1 MSWAIRPLFR
11 WGALSVVA
19 VVIAAWVGVGL
30 PWHIPRQLA
39 RVDRVILAQASVLTT
54 HPVTL
59 AGHTQAS
66 RLPPGM
72 VLAYFYGRGGGT
84 GAVAMLR
91 PYVSDLSGLIP
102 DWYTIH
108 ADGTV
113 TGQTD
118 AALLRFAASH
128 HLWTFALAQ
137 NMQGASVFGP
147 LLSDPAAERR
157 AIDSLLTLVEV
168 NGYDG
173 VNLDFEGIPPQD
185 RRRFSAFVAQLAS
198 TFHRHGYYVTLSVP
212 AETADAPNDPWTG
225 AYDYRALGRS
235 ADLLMIMAYDE
246 HTPSGP
252 PGPVAATAW
261 VKRVL
266 AYAVRVVPPA
276 KIILGV
282 PGYGYDWSAA
292 GSQALSYAQAEQL
305 AAEHGVSPQAGGHF
319 EYWASGQLH
328 TVWFEDASTFL
339 NKLKLAVGYELR
351 GIALWRL
358 GIEDPRIWGL
368 LR

>member
-11 WGALSVVA
+11 WGLASVLAVVVA
-19 VVIAAWVGVGL
+19 AWLGVRL
-30 PWHIPRQLA
+30 PGSLLGQVA
-39 RVDRVILAQASVLTT
+39 RLDRLILAEARVLTT

-72 VLAYFYGRGGGT
+72 VLGYFYAPGGGT
-84 GAVAMLR
+84 GAVSLLR
-91 PYVSDLSGLIP
+91 PYVADLTGLIP

-118 AALLRFAASH
+118 SAVLRFAAAH
-128 HLWTFALAQ
+128 HLWTFALVQ
-137 NMQGASVFGP
+137 NMQGASVFAP
-147 LLSDPAAERR
+147 LLTDPAAQTR
-157 AIDSLLTLVEV
+157 ALDSLLALVEV

-173 VNLDFEGIPPQD
+173 VNLDFEGIPPAD
-185 RRRFSAFVAQLAS
+185 RAAFSAFVARLGAA
-198 TFHRHGYYVTLSVP
+198 FHRRGYYVTLSVP
-212 AETADAPNDPWTG
+212 AETADAPADAWTG
-225 AYDYRALGRS
+225 AYDYRALGRA
-235 ADLLMIMAYDE
+235 ADLLVIMAYDE

-252 PGPVAATAW
+252 PGPVAAAAW
-261 VKRVL
+261 VQSVL
-266 AYAVRVVPPA
+266 AYAVRVVPPS
-276 KIILGV
+276 KIVLGV

-292 GSQALSYAQAEQL
+292 GNQALSYAQAKEL
-305 AAEHGVSPQAGGHF
+305 AAQHGVQGASGGHF
-319 EYWASGQLH
+319 VYWAGGALH

-339 NKLKLAVGYELR
+339 SKLKLAVGYELR

>member
-1 MSWAIRPLFR
+1 MNWAIRPLFR
-11 WGALSVVA
+11 WGALSVA
-19 VVIAAWVGVGL
+19 TVVVAAWVGVGL
-30 PWHIPRQLA
+30 PWTIPHQLA

-59 AGHTQAS
+59 AGHTQAT

-72 VLAYFYGRGGGT
+72 VLGYFYDQGGGAA
-84 GAVAMLR
+84 AVASLR

-108 ADGTV
+108 PDGTV
-113 TGQTD
+113 TGRTD
-118 AALLRFAASH
+118 SAVLRFAAAH
-128 HLWTFALAQ
+128 HLWTFALVQ

-147 LLSDPAAERR
+147 LFEDPAAQER
-157 AIDSLLTLVEV
+157 AVESLLALVEV

-173 VNLDFEGIPPQD
+173 VNLDFEGIPPRD
-185 RRRFSAFVAQLAS
+185 RSRFSAFVTRLAA

-212 AETADAPNDPWTG
+212 AETADAPQDGWTG

-235 ADLLMIMAYDE
+235 ADLLVIMAYDE

-252 PGPVAATAW
+252 PGPVAAAAW
-261 VKRVL
+261 VKSVL
-266 AYAVRVVPPA
+266 AYAVRVVPPE
-276 KIILGV
+276 KIVLGV

-292 GSQALSYAQAEQL
+292 GNQALSYAEARQL
-305 AAEHGVSPQAGGHF
+305 AAEHGVASAAGGHF
-319 EYWASGQLH
+319 VYWAGGQLH

>member
-11 WGALSVVA
+11 WGVLSVAA
-19 VVIAAWVGVGL
+19 VVVAAWLGVGFGGN
-30 PWHIPRQLA
+30 IPHRLA
-39 RVDRVILAQASVLTT
+39 GFDRLILAQASVLAT
-54 HPVTL
+54 HPVSL

-72 VLAYFYGRGGGT
+72 VLGYFYDPGGGT
-84 GAVAMLR
+84 AAVALLR
-91 PYVSDLSGLIP
+91 PYVSDLSGLIL
-102 DWYTIH
+102 DWYTIRS
-108 ADGTV
+108 DGTV
-113 TGQTD
+113 TGETD
-118 AALLRFAASH
+118 SAVLRFAAAH
-128 HLWTFALAQ
+128 HLWTFALVQ
-137 NMQGASVFGP
+137 NMDGASVFGP
-147 LLSDPAAERR
+147 FFASPAAQAR
-157 AIDSLLTLVEV
+157 AVESLLALVEV

-185 RRRFSAFVAQLAS
+185 RARFTAFVGRLAE

-212 AETADAPNDPWTG
+212 AETADAPEDSWTG
-225 AYDYRALGRS
+225 AYDYRALGRV

-252 PGPVAATAW
+252 PGPVAAAAW
-261 VKRVL
+261 VKKVL

-276 KIILGV
+276 KIVLGV

-292 GSQALSYAQAEQL
+292 GNQALTYAQAKQL
-305 AAEHGVSPQAGGHF
+305 AAEHGVSAAAGGHF
-319 EYWASGQLH
+319 VYWAGGALH

-358 GIEDPRIWGL
+358 GIEDPRIWQL